1 MMHRDLVANGH
12 AGEGMH
18 AQRDGLMLAAA
29 ESPQAAASAV
39 CVDATHDLEISG
51 RTWTYL
57 RLLVAVGFA
66 MTLLSAALAFDWWDG
81 LGNYGATVGFAG
93 VVVFSLVTSWLIW
106 MLPAERGPVVIVSP
120 YGIRDLRI
128 GEEFSPVG
136 VDCRDFG

>member
-39 CVDATHDLEISG
+39 CVDATHDLEISPC
-51 RTWTYL
+51 TAHL
-57 RLLVAVGFA
+57 RLLVAAGFA

-93 VVVFSLVTSWLIW
+93 AWCSAW
-106 MLPAERGPVVIVSP
+106 
-120 YGIRDLRI
+120 
-128 GEEFSPVG
+128 
-136 VDCRDFG
+136 